1 MLCLGEAGT
10 LSGRGQKPAE
20 GSWVAC
26 VWVGLYS
33 EGNMGALKE
42 LKQEGML
49 CLDLRLRKITL
60 VTVEDGLKKGR
71 LW

>member
-1 MLCLGEAGT
+1 
-10 LSGRGQKPAE
+10 
-20 GSWVAC
+20 
-26 VWVGLYS
+26 
-33 EGNMGALKE
+33 MGALKE